1 MSQSLYS
8 FLVLVVMIVAFVVA
22 YWLGKKKVPIGL
34 YILFMAIVGALAG
47 GYFIP
52 IRHLVEGSFTFLEI
66 VAIIISASFFIK
78 IQTESKGIYIIV
90 RDLISAFSSYTPLLL
105 IFLMFFVMLPGAFTG
120 SGTAAVMATGGV
132 TGIVLSYLGLP
143 KRNTTAFVAIGGVLG
158 LTAPPINVPAMIIA
172 AGINMPYMRFF
183 LPLILLVVPLAIIF
197 SLFFGAKYVER
208 RIDPKS
214 ILEKLPV
221 GSVRFGRVG
230 AYFPLI
236 LVIGLFVFKNV
247 FPGVLP
253 VLGNPLIFVIGSISA
268 ILVSKKI
275 NIIENAKESI
285 SNTLPVCCILIAV
298 GSLVQ
303 IMSLTGVKGFIVITA
318 ITAPIALVYIAL
330 MVGLPLSGSVLGTF
344 GSSAAFGVPLM
355 LALLGPNPIIEVTG
369 AALICS
375 LATLC
380 PPSAIVGN
388 AAIIV
393 TNYEDTLGN
402 LYRLFIVPA
411 IVISVLGISIMIFSN
426 ELRWLVS

>member
-47 GYFIP
+47 GHGIP

-78 IQTESKGIYIIV
+78 IQTESEGIYVIV

-143 KRNTTAFVAIGGVLG
+143 KRNTTAFVAIGGILG

-197 SLFFGAKYVER
+197 SLFFGAKYVKR

-247 FPGVLP
+247 FV
-253 VLGNPLIFVIGSISA
+253 
-268 ILVSKKI
+268 KI
-275 NIIENAKESI
+275 K
-285 SNTLPVCCILIAV
+285 L
-298 GSLVQ
+298 
-303 IMSLTGVKGFIVITA
+303 
-318 ITAPIALVYIAL
+318 
-330 MVGLPLSGSVLGTF
+330 
-344 GSSAAFGVPLM
+344 
-355 LALLGPNPIIEVTG
+355 
-369 AALICS
+369 
-375 LATLC
+375 
-380 PPSAIVGN
+380 
-388 AAIIV
+388 
-393 TNYEDTLGN
+393 
-402 LYRLFIVPA
+402 
-411 IVISVLGISIMIFSN
+411 
-426 ELRWLVS
+426 

>member
-47 GYFIP
+47 GHFIP

-78 IQTESKGIYIIV
+78 IQTESEGIYIIV

-158 LTAPPINVPAMIIA
+158 LTAPPINIPAMIIA

-197 SLFFGAKYVER
+197 ALFFGAKYVER
-208 RIDPKS
+208 KIDPKP

-268 ILVSKKI
+268 ILVSRKI

-303 IMSLTGVKGFIVITA
+303 IMSLTGVKGLIVITA